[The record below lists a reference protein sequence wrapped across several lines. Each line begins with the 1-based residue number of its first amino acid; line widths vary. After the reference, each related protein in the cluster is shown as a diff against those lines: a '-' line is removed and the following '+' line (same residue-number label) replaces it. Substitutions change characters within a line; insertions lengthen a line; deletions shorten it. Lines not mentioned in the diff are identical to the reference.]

1 MTAIPASSILALPE
15 LDDVARDLEADHVE
29 VQGSLAHSRWL
40 GPAVRQLALV
50 LELAVYDGDAMSA
63 VAPGFVFGDDDADR
77 VGDARGCHMYCL
89 K

>member
-1 MTAIPASSILALPE
+1 
-15 LDDVARDLEADHVE
+15 
-29 VQGSLAHSRWL
+29 
-40 GPAVRQLALV
+40 
-50 LELAVYDGDAMSA
+50 MSA